1 MAKQTD
7 LNDDGDLTQE
17 MEEDE
22 MHGMAQDYDFSF
34 AKQKCSKC
42 EVYCGIMDKITQVLG
57 LEKTSAV
64 AKVARVKDLLYIAD
78 LL

>member
-1 MAKQTD
+1 
-7 LNDDGDLTQE
+7 

-22 MHGMAQDYDFSF
+22 LDQMANAQEYDFSF
-34 AKQKCSKC
+34 GAKKKCTKC
-42 EVYCGIMDKITQVLG
+42 AVYLGIMDKITQVLG